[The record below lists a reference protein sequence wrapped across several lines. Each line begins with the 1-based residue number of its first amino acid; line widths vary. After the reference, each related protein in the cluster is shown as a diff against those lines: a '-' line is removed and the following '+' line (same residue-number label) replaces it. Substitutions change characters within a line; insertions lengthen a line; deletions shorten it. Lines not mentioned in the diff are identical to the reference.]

1 MNDNY
6 TSYNE
11 NAVQISIPNLM
22 LYILRHWKGL
32 IAAVVIGLLL
42 GGALCAWK
50 LPNVVSQDEVEKEK
64 KSWAADYEVDPDV
77 DASMKIASRYRELYE
92 KQLEYNTNS
101 VIVNLDAMSYYE
113 GEVKYYIFAGS
124 KTDLLCSLYESV
136 VSEDSTLKSIRKEA
150 GLDCKDQYV
159 RELLTYG
166 LDSELLTVGNGVNLQ
181 NGSSVE
187 MMNED
192 PENGVVIQ
200 YTLVAKDKVTCEKM
214 VESLQ
219 NIVVQKNDQ
228 YQEEY
233 GTYNFIN
240 ISNSI
245 QRSSSND
252 YLSRQK
258 GAVDALNT
266 YLTTVQKMEKEFTGD
281 DEKYYQTVYM
291 NQLVDASEEVVEET
305 PAFSKKDVLKYIVVG
320 LFLACTC
327 WGGTLFFRYLMD
339 NHVKDSEEL
348 SHTWGIKV
356 LGIKEGEEHPFWG
369 RRILLDHIFNRRSAD
384 SDIYILSMI
393 ELLQKE
399 HILVCGDQNNTEIQ
413 SCKQWI
419 HKERSE
425 TELGDLLSRDSRT
438 LELSKHKDGII
449 LVVQLGASTYPE
461 IIRELQVCQ
470 LQNLKILGAIVID

>member
-11 NAVQISIPNLM
+11 NAVQISIPSLM
-22 LYILRHWKGL
+22 LYIFRHWRSL
-32 IAAVVIGLLL
+32 IAAIAFGLLL

-50 LPNVVSQDEVEKEK
+50 LPNVASQDEVEEEKE
-64 KSWAADYEVDPDV
+64 SWAADYEVDPDV

-101 VIVNLDAMSYYE
+101 VIMNLDAMSYYK
-113 GEVKYYIFAGS
+113 GEVKYYISAGS
-124 KTDLLCSLYESV
+124 KTDLLCSLYEGII
-136 VSEDSTLKSIRKEA
+136 SEDSTLKSIRKEA
-150 GLDCKDQYV
+150 GLDCKDQYIS
-159 RELLTYG
+159 ELLTYG
-166 LDSELLTVGNGVNLQ
+166 LDSELLTIGNGVNLQ
-181 NGSSVE
+181 NGSPVE
-187 MMNED
+187 IMNGD

-200 YTLVAKDKVTCEKM
+200 YTLVAKDKVACEKM
-214 VESLQ
+214 TEALQ
-219 NIVVQKNDQ
+219 RIVSQKNDQ
-228 YQEEY
+228 CQKTY
-233 GTYNFIN
+233 GSYNFIN

-245 QRSSSND
+245 QCSSSND

-258 GAVDALNT
+258 SAIDALNS
-266 YLTTVQKMEKEFTGD
+266 YLTTAQKLEKELTGD

-291 NQLVDASEEVVEET
+291 NQLVDDSEGVVEET
-305 PAFSKKDVLKYIVVG
+305 PAFSKKDVLKYVVVG
-320 LFLACTC
+320 LFLACVC
-327 WGGTLFFRYLMD
+327 WGGILFFRYLMD

-348 SHTWGIKV
+348 SRTWGVKV
-356 LGIKEGEEHPFWG
+356 LGIKEGEKHPFWG
-369 RRILLDHIFNRRSAD
+369 RRMLLDRIFNRRSAD

-425 TELGDLLSRDSRT
+425 TEIGDLLSRDSKT

-449 LVVQLGASTYPE
+449 LVVQLGASTYSE